1 MSSRK
6 KRKAQQEDCAVCII
20 HSAKSNNEN
29 LVSCSVDC
37 FEKLLDIKRRRLE
50 STAEALRM
58 ADVCVQIPST
68 FSEGLGYHRDC
79 YQKFTMNLSRL
90 PAPPPSIAGSSDFES
105 RRRRSLDPDKI
116 IFRPDCI
123 FCEKERR
130 KKVKVKGSW
139 TTEGTVR
146 FEYDGGVTVQRIAQ
160 EKHDEHLLTRIR
172 GVDLFACEAQYHPS
186 CRNKYCQN
194 PEKWRSKDEDSK
206 ERQSHTE
213 KAHRE
218 AFDIVKSFIERFV
231 ILGKSVVKLNELRE
245 IYVSKL
251 AETEFSNPNYRSE
264 NLKVNLEKT
273 YGKKIMFIKMETHG
287 KFESY
292 LVASSDID
300 LESAIRCAYDL
311 GSADTIGD
319 TASLLRQEN

>member
-1 MSSRK
+1 MSKSR
-6 KRKAQQEDCAVCII
+6 
-20 HSAKSNNEN
+20 
-29 LVSCSVDC
+29 
-37 FEKLLDIKRRRLE
+37 LL
-50 STAEALRM
+50 
-58 ADVCVQIPST
+58 

-79 YQKFTMNLSRL
+79 YQKLTMNLSHL
-90 PAPPPSIAGSSDFES
+90 PAPPPSIAGSSDLES

-123 FCEKERR
+123 FCEKEGR

-213 KAHRE
+213 KAHIE
-218 AFDIVKSFIERFV
+218 AYDIVKSFIERFV
-231 ILGKSVVKLNELRE
+231 ILGKSVVKLN
-245 IYVSKL
+245 
-251 AETEFSNPNYRSE
+251 
-264 NLKVNLEKT
+264 
-273 YGKKIMFIKMETHG
+273 
-287 KFESY
+287 
-292 LVASSDID
+292 
-300 LESAIRCAYDL
+300 
-311 GSADTIGD
+311 
-319 TASLLRQEN
+319 

>member
-1 MSSRK
+1 
-6 KRKAQQEDCAVCII
+6 
-20 HSAKSNNEN
+20 
-29 LVSCSVDC
+29 
-37 FEKLLDIKRRRLE
+37 
-50 STAEALRM
+50 
-58 ADVCVQIPST
+58 
-68 FSEGLGYHRDC
+68 
-79 YQKFTMNLSRL
+79 
-90 PAPPPSIAGSSDFES
+90 
-105 RRRRSLDPDKI
+105 
-116 IFRPDCI
+116 
-123 FCEKERR
+123 
-130 KKVKVKGSW
+130 
-139 TTEGTVR
+139 
-146 FEYDGGVTVQRIAQ
+146 VTVQRIAQ

-186 CRNKYCQN
+186 CRNKYSQN

-218 AFDIVKSFIERFV
+218 ALDIVKSLIERFV

-245 IYVSKL
+245 IYVSRL
-251 AETEFSNPNYRSE
+251 AETEFSNPNCRSE

-311 GSADTIGD
+311 GSD
-319 TASLLRQEN
+319 TASLHQTEFESEGSSLSWPPTAKYLNDLNFSLPKKLDQFLTSLFTGKKTRLQLQKLLV

>member
-50 STAEALRM
+50 STVEALRV

-79 YQKFTMNLSRL
+79 FQKLTMNLSRL
-90 PAPPPSIAGSSDFES
+90 PAPPPSIAGSSDLES
-105 RRRRSLDPDKI
+105 RRRRSLDPDKV

-123 FCEKERR
+123 FCEKEGR

-139 TTEGTVR
+139 KTEGTGR

-160 EKHDEHLLTRIR
+160 EKHDEYLFTRIR

-194 PEKWRSKDEDSK
+194 PEKWRSKDEDSN

-218 AFDIVKSFIERFV
+218 AFDIVKSFSR
-231 ILGKSVVKLNELRE
+231 
-245 IYVSKL
+245 
-251 AETEFSNPNYRSE
+251 
-264 NLKVNLEKT
+264 
-273 YGKKIMFIKMETHG
+273 
-287 KFESY
+287 
-292 LVASSDID
+292 
-300 LESAIRCAYDL
+300 
-311 GSADTIGD
+311 
-319 TASLLRQEN
+319 